1 MEHSQVIYC
10 HFEVATSFLDMFLVI
25 VWWWKSLH
33 PTKGPFFRWVGW
45 HKCWKSSAML
55 HPEMSRSG
63 SQRYAKPLHLPET
76 NNYIWLHY
84 VIMNNRMPP
93 KIWKPL
99 NLLNHSIYL
108 WSICAPFP
116 TLCCLWQTANPP
128 RPRCICA
135 HWNRSDQP
143 FVRCEKNVF
152 HLLTWNPLFTHA
164 PWRIR
169 AREGYRLVT
178 FRWSGFCEIFSGSG
192 WTFRKLGPLDLMKLL
207 ESMAETT
214 TENDMVVIS
223 KTFLI
228 DAHLFMYSLLRRN
241 PCEEFP
247 L

>member
-108 WSICAPFP
+108 WSTGAPFP

-169 AREGYRLVT
+169 AIGLQVGNFQVKR
-178 FRWSGFCEIFSGSG
+178 
-192 WTFRKLGPLDLMKLL
+192 
-207 ESMAETT
+207 
-214 TENDMVVIS
+214 
-223 KTFLI
+223 
-228 DAHLFMYSLLRRN
+228 LLRDFFRIRLDIQETRATWFDETLRKHGRN
-241 PCEEFP
+241 NNRKWHGGDFKNIFDWCTLVYVQSFKT
-247 L
+247 